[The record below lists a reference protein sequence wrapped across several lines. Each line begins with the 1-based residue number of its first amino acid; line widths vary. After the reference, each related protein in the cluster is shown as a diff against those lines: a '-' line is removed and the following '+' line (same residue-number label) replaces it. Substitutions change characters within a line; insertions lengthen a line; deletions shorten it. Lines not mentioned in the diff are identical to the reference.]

1 MAWAV
6 LEAVVAGAALDT
18 SVQEQEAAVVALAE
32 QAALAAAELEVPVL
46 EVMPQAVA
54 SMAWA
59 I

>member
-6 LEAVVAGAALDT
+6 LEAVAAGEELDT

-32 QAALAAAELEVPVL
+32 QAAVAAAELEVPGL
-46 EVMPQAVA
+46 EVMPRAVA